1 MSVCC
6 VFVCTNNY
14 HNNRNVHYYRFPF
27 YKERDRHERKVASV
41 QQRMAWIRAL
51 KGYSAV
57 TIETVHG
64 KRICSAH
71 FVSGKKADC
80 MESASQSWA
89 PTIGLSDYKNNSCE
103 TAKDITD
110 ESDKIPKLSR
120 SKSRKSDT
128 RTPIERESIEI
139 QEIISSME
147 KCDEVMTQI
156 NEETA
161 VYINKLRRVIL
172 TQARQIEELKA
183 KLQEQG

>member
-27 YKERDRHERKVASV
+27 YKERDRHERKVASL

-51 KGYSAV
+51 KGYGAV
-57 TIETVHG
+57 TIENVHG

-89 PTIGLSDYKNNSCE
+89 PTIGLSDYETNSNE
-103 TAKDITD
+103 TVNHSTD
-110 ESDKIPKLSR
+110 KTDTIPKLSQ
-120 SKSRKSDT
+120 SKSRKSNA
-128 RTPIERESIEI
+128 RTPIERETIEI

-161 VYINKLRRVIL
+161 VYINKLRKVIL
-172 TQARQIEELKA
+172 AQARQIEELKT